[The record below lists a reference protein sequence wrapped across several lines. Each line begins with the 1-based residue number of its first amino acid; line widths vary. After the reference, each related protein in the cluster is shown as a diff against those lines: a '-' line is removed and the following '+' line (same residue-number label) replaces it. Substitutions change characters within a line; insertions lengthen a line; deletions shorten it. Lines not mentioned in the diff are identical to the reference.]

1 MLLIRSDMRLS
12 TSHAI
17 TELTEKKKNAQRL
30 AFMLIGERMYWK
42 ECKE

>member
-30 AFMLIGERMYWK
+30 AFMLIERMYWK